1 MCNIY
6 KIKLKNIQQCAGLII
21 KILFLIRLLKK
32 ILHAIKFLILIK
44 YTIEKNISSLARKKI
59 HSLYS
64 LITNFRYVPYQKQD
78 HVYLH
83 IDERLKFGALPFE
96 TYYAIEEGYHSY
108 ATLRKANKQK
118 DMLTSFS
125 AIVKCII
132 PKDALYY
139 INEDDEIVSSTIIV
153 TDKIVN

>member
-1 MCNIY
+1 MCWINYKNFIPHKIAKEDITCY
-6 KIKLKNIQQCAGLII
+6 KIFNSY
-21 KILFLIRLLKK
+21 KIHYRKKYLF
-32 ILHAIKFLILIK
+32 FG
-44 YTIEKNISSLARKKI
+44 EKKI

-83 IDERLKFGALPFE
+83 IDERLKFGTLPFE

-125 AIVKCII
+125 AIVECII

>member
-1 MCNIY
+1 MCWINKKFIFHKIAKEDITCY
-6 KIKLKNIQQCAGLII
+6 KIFRPS
-21 KILFLIRLLKK
+21 KIHYKKTYLFFGK
-32 ILHAIKFLILIK
+32 
-44 YTIEKNISSLARKKI
+44 KKI

-64 LITNFRYVPYQKQD
+64 LMQNFRYAPYQKQD
-78 HVYLH
+78 HVDLH
-83 IDERLKFGALPFE
+83 IDRHLISWLPTFE

-108 ATLRKANKQK
+108 ATLRRANHGKK
-118 DMLTSFS
+118 SPTSS
-125 AIVKCII
+125 VIVECII